1 MLIIY
6 ILTHGSIQYGLSRSR
21 RACSGYSRNDEEF
34 RYTVAGLIGL
44 EDIRASVSRLQDAVA
59 KLEDSIARLTDAQAR
74 TELALASLRREVGR
88 LSDNLFTLRRLL

>member
-1 MLIIY
+1 M
-6 ILTHGSIQYGLSRSR
+6 
-21 RACSGYSRNDEEF
+21 
-34 RYTVAGLIGL
+34 